1 MDQNILEQ
9 ETDVLAR
16 DGYNCWVPDFIHFER
31 SAQYGRRK
39 DGIIIISWSPVQVW
53 SVQVEFLVL
62 ISFRW

>member
-39 DGIIIISWSPVQVW
+39 DGIIIIS
-53 SVQVEFLVL
+53 
-62 ISFRW
+62 